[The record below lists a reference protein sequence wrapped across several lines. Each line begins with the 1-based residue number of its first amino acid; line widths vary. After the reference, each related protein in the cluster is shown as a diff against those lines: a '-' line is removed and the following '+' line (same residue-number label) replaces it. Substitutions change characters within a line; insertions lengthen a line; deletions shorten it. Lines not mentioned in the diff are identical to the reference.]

1 MKFLLFI
8 LTGPVDPQSI
18 IDKLIPSG
26 IWPFIAQLLSTFV
39 MILIVKRFLYQPIK
53 NILVQRANFVKKTLD
68 DAIAREKQAQVLK
81 LALESETKK
90 VQSSLKTLR
99 EEALEEIE
107 TTKAQL
113 LSDAQNQANRIK
125 DKATQEISQA
135 KSQALQDIER
145 EIVGVALDASKKVLQ
160 RELTKQDNDKIVED
174 FIKGLR
180 N

>member
-1 MKFLLFI
+1 MKFLFLI

-53 NILVQRANFVKKTLD
+53 SILVQRANFVKKTLD
-68 DAIAREKQAQVLK
+68 DAIAREKQAAALK

-90 VQSSLKTLR
+90 VQLSLKTLR

-107 TTKAQL
+107 STKSQL
-113 LSDAQNQANRIK
+113 LSDAQIQANRIK
-125 DKATQEISQA
+125 DKATLEISQA
-135 KSQALQDIER
+135 KSQALLDIEK
-145 EIVGVALDASKKVLQ
+145 EIVNVALDASKKVLQ
-160 RELTKQDNDKIVED
+160 RELTKQDNDRIVED